1 MGCQVT
7 LIRPKRFGDDRGWFT
22 ESYNKRNFLDW
33 GISCEF
39 VQDNHSRSVPTGTLR
54 GLHFQTP
61 PFAQAKLVR
70 CISGAIF
77 DVAVDIR
84 SGSPT
89 FGQWVGAELSEENGH
104 QLFIPEG
111 FAHGFV
117 TLVQDT
123 QVTYKVSQYYSPEHD
138 AGLAWDDPDIGI
150 AWPFPNGVGPTLS
163 KKDEQ
168 QPNLKNIQDVFAYHG
183 EPLRLIEV
191 GHTS

>member
-7 LIRPKRFGDDRGWFT
+7 LIHPRRFGDDRGWFT
-22 ESYNKRNFLDW
+22 ENYNKRDFLKWD
-33 GISCEF
+33 ISCEF
-39 VQDNHSRSVPTGTLR
+39 VQDNHSRSVPIGTLR
-54 GLHFQTP
+54 GLHFQIP

-70 CISGAIF
+70 CISGSIF
-77 DVAVDIR
+77 DVAVDLR

-89 FGQWVGAELSEENGH
+89 FGQWVGAELSEKNGC

-117 TLVQDT
+117 TLVRDT
-123 QVTYKVSQYYSPEHD
+123 QVTYKVSQYYAPEHD

-150 AWPFPNGVGPTLS
+150 AWPLPNGVGPTLS
-163 KKDEQ
+163 RKDEQ
-168 QPNLKNIQDVFAYHG
+168 QPNLKNFQGVFAYHG

-191 GHTS
+191 GLSS